1 MSIDFSKKIP
11 AADSWL
17 KKAMALPK
25 NTSGDSDVV
34 YVGEG
39 GQNSSIM
46 ICVDVN
52 AAITLTA
59 TKVLTIDIKTS
70 ADGSSWKTL
79 HSETFSEAPTGRVL
93 EYVLPPSC
101 KERVKATVTTDDS
114 SADGKLDI
122 YMDYI
127 PR

>member
-1 MSIDFSKKIP
+1 MGIDFSKHIP

-25 NTSGDSDVV
+25 NTSADTDVI

-39 GQNSSIM
+39 GQNSSIV
-46 ICVDVN
+46 IYVDVN
-52 AAITLTA
+52 EAITLTA
-59 TKVLTIDIKTS
+59 TKILGIAIKTS
-70 ADGSSWKTL
+70 ADGTNWRTL
-79 HSETFSEAPTGRVL
+79 HSESFDEAPTGRVL
-93 EYVLPPSC
+93 DYVLPPSC

-114 SADGKLDI
+114 SAAGKLDI
-122 YMDYI
+122 YIGYI

>member
-1 MSIDFSKKIP
+1 MGIDFSKRIP
-11 AADSWL
+11 AADAWL

-25 NTSGDSDVV
+25 NTSADSDVA

-39 GQNSSIM
+39 GQNSSIV

-59 TKVLTIDIKTS
+59 TKVLTIAIKTS
-70 ADGSSWKTL
+70 ADGTSWKTL

-93 EYVLPPSC
+93 DYVLPPSC
-101 KERVKATVTTDDS
+101 KERVKVSVTTDDS